1 LKKAIKHIAIFSL
14 LSLIIILLGL
24 VVLNICYPLKINISY
39 AQILTDKNG
48 EVLHAYLSEDEKWRM
63 KTEIDEISPT
73 LKKAII
79 HKEDKYFYY
88 HYGINPLAL
97 IRALGNNLIKGK
109 RTSGASTITMQVA
122 RLLKPKKR
130 TYKNKLIEMFKALQL
145 EWTFSKNEI
154 LQLYLNLV
162 PYGGN
167 IEGVKAAALIYC
179 NKAPDHLSLAEITTL
194 SIIPNRP
201 TSLRPGKNDAFLI
214 QERNKWLLRF
224 KKDELFEA
232 AFIQDALEE
241 SFFAHRYAIP
251 KHSPHF
257 SRKLARENKGE
268 PHVKTTLDLK
278 MQLPIEDIVKNYTRR
293 LRNYDIHNAAVLV
306 VDNATAQVK
315 AYVGSANFYNEADGG
330 QVDGIQAI
338 RSPGST
344 LKPLIYAK
352 GFDEGF
358 ISPKLKISDLPVDFS
373 GYSPTN
379 YSDTYS
385 GMVTVEQ
392 ALQQSLNIPAV
403 KVLNDIGLGTLLESF
418 EAMHFTQIVKDEDK
432 LGLSLALG
440 GCGVRLSELT
450 AMYRAFANKGTYKP
464 LQYLQTKENKTFE
477 KNIMSESAAYLIT
490 EILQD
495 LNRPDFSNNLGNI
508 ANLPTIA
515 WKTGTSYGRKDAW
528 SIGYNK
534 DYTIG
539 VWVGNFS
546 SKGIPELTGADM
558 ATPLL
563 FSVFKQVSNT
573 HETWNFPPDNLKH
586 TWVCSETGLLPS
598 KTCEHQILDFHLP
611 LTTKQQVCTH
621 LIEVA
626 ISEDEALSYC
636 KHCLPDTHNFKTKT
650 FKNYSPE
657 QIAFYENNQTP
668 YDKIPQHNYQCERFY
683 ANESLKIISPKA
695 NVNYYFLKD
704 DNEEL
709 LLESY
714 LAADVQQVHWY
725 INDTYYTS
733 AKRSLP
739 TFFKPVA
746 GKNKITCVDDKGR
759 RSSLFIEV
767 SYL

>member
-1 LKKAIKHIAIFSL
+1 
-14 LSLIIILLGL
+14 LLGL
-24 VVLNICYPLKINISY
+24 VVLNICYPLKVNISY
-39 AQILTDKNG
+39 AQILSDKNG
-48 EVLHAYLSEDEKWRM
+48 AVLHAYLSADEKWRM
-63 KTEIDEISPT
+63 KTELEEISAT

-88 HYGINPLAL
+88 HYGINPFAL
-97 IRALGNNLIKGK
+97 VRALANNIIQGK

-122 RLLKPKKR
+122 RLLKPKQR
-130 TYKNKLIEMFKALQL
+130 TYKNKLVEIFRAIQL

-179 NKAPDHLSLAEITTL
+179 NKAPNHLSLAEITTL

-201 TSLRPGKNDAFLI
+201 TSLQPGKNDTLLI
-214 QERNKWLLRF
+214 QERNKWLQRF
-224 KKDELFEA
+224 KEDKLFESS
-232 AFIQDALEE
+232 FIQDALDEVFL
-241 SFFAHRYAIP
+241 SHRYAIP
-251 KHSPHF
+251 RHAPHF
-257 SRKLARENKGE
+257 SRKLSFENKGK
-268 PHVKTTLDLK
+268 PHVKSTLDLK
-278 MQLPIEDIVKNYTRR
+278 MQLPIEDIVQNYARR
-293 LRNYDIHNAAVLV
+293 LKNYDIHNTAVLV
-306 VDNATAQVK
+306 IDNATAEVK
-315 AYVGSANFYNEADGG
+315 TYVGSSNFYNESDGG

-344 LKPLIYAK
+344 LKPIIYAK
-352 GFDEGF
+352 GFDAGF
-358 ISPKLKISDLPVDFS
+358 IAPKLKISDLPVDFS

-403 KVLNDIGLGTLLESF
+403 KILNDIGLATLLESF
-418 EAMHFTQIVKDEDK
+418 ETMQFTQIVKDENK

-450 AMYRAFANKGTYKP
+450 AMYCAFANKGIYKP
-464 LQYLQTKENKTFE
+464 LQYQPTKENELSKSV
-477 KNIMSESAAYLIT
+477 IMSESVAYLIT
-490 EILQD
+490 EILQE

-534 DYTIG
+534 DYTVGI
-539 VWVGNFS
+539 WVGNFS

-563 FSVFKQVSNT
+563 FSVFKQISKAN
-573 HETWNFPPDNLKH
+573 EQWNFPPDNLKH

-598 KTCEHQILDFHLP
+598 ETCEHQILDFHLP
-611 LTTKQQVCTH
+611 LITKQQVCSH

-626 ISEDEALSYC
+626 ISEDKAFSYC
-636 KHCLPDTHNFKTKT
+636 KHCLPQRGNFKTKT
-650 FKNYSPE
+650 YTNYSPE

-668 YDKIPQHNYQCERFY
+668 YDKIPEHNHQCERFY
-683 ANESLKIISPKA
+683 ANENLKIISPKA

-725 INDTYYTS
+725 INDKYFTS
-733 AKRSLP
+733 AQRSKA
-739 TFFKPVA
+739 TFFKPIA